1 MNRPADERQKRLAQL
16 KREVTR
22 RDFDRHASFLK
33 DVSELPAEFQSPA
46 AAELSVRETIQKI
59 IVFPPQ
65 IWRGGNYVPRQV
77 LLFTSTGIVHLVG
90 SIWPDEP
97 AQSTYLNG
105 CGLLYMDITLLLLYG
120 FLEIAAEGQNLP
132 TQLGVEFN
140 TVAWPLLSMPL
151 RKLLRATT
159 YVTDNGVIGTSYS
172 QTASQALEEL
182 PLKFSNGVKIH
193 GLLPGEHLE
202 ELTFQPGSYKRWL
215 YFFRKPITAN
225 TLLLL
230 TTSFVVLIRE
240 DLIVPQG
247 WILTYIPRECISEI
261 QHQAS
266 DLSHEIIFRLKRANQ
281 SAEYKLRL
289 TGEAV
294 GAWQLQWL
302 QHGGQWKD
310 LTVPVD

>member
-1 MNRPADERQKRLAQL
+1 MNRPVDERQRRLAQL

-22 RDFDRHASFLK
+22 REFDRHASVLTNL
-33 DVSELPAEFQSPA
+33 SELPAEFQSPA
-46 AAELSVRETIQKI
+46 VAELAVRETIQKI

-65 IWRGGNYVPRQV
+65 IWRGGNYVPKQV
-77 LLFTSTGIVHLVG
+77 LLFASTGLVHLMG

-97 AQSTYLNG
+97 PQVTYFNG

-120 FLEIAAEGQNLP
+120 FLEIAAVGQDLP
-132 TQLGVEFN
+132 MQLGVEFN

-151 RKLLRATT
+151 RKILRAA
-159 YVTDNGVIGTSYS
+159 TDAPDNRVIETSYS
-172 QTASQALEEL
+172 QTAVKALEEL

-230 TTSFVVLIRE
+230 TTSYVVMIRE

-266 DLSHEIIFRLKRANQ
+266 DLSHEIIFRLKRGKQ
-281 SAEYKLRL
+281 SAEYRL
-289 TGEAV
+289 WLTSESVEA
-294 GAWQLQWL
+294 WKWQWL
-302 QHGGQWKD
+302 QHRGQWKD
-310 LTVPVD
+310 LTVQVN